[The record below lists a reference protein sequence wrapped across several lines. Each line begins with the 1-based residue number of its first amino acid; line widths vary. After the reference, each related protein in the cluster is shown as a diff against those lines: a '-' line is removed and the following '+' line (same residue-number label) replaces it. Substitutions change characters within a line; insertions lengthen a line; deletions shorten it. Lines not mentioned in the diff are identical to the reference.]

1 MSDSIP
7 GSPYGR
13 WTRSQ
18 LDGYAP
24 IPYEQHARDYA
35 RAVNGRGPTYDE
47 YLVEEHD
54 DGTITLLPND
64 ATPYPWRQIW
74 RRLPTTKE
82 TLHASD

>member
-13 WTRSQ
+13 WPRSQ
-18 LDGYAP
+18 LNGYVP
-24 IPYEQHARDYA
+24 IPYDRHARDYA

-47 YLVEEHD
+47 YLVEAHD
-54 DGTITLLPND
+54 DGTVTLLPND

-74 RRLPTTKE
+74 RRLATPKE
-82 TLHASD
+82 TTHVPA